1 MTSVLK
7 EAWFA
12 CYCHDITLGHKFF
25 ESRGYVL
32 SLYHP
37 MVCYRISS
45 IVSLTVGTKAVM
57 LVLATSL
64 LEVLAF
70 SGFKGCF

>member
-1 MTSVLK
+1 MMSVLK

-37 MVCYRISS
+37 WSVTEY
-45 IVSLTVGTKAVM
+45 
-57 LVLATSL
+57 LA
-64 LEVLAF
+64 
-70 SGFKGCF
+70 